1 MFSMKHELKCELLSK
16 NLRSL
21 LLATG
26 PTALKHEHVCLQWAG
41 GPGCIF
47 WSTEART
54 GLQRRR
60 KDIQQK

>member
-26 PTALKHEHVCLQWAG
+26 PTALKHEHVCLQWLGARMYFLEHG
-41 GPGCIF
+41 G
-47 WSTEART
+47 
-54 GLQRRR
+54 Q
-60 KDIQQK
+60 D